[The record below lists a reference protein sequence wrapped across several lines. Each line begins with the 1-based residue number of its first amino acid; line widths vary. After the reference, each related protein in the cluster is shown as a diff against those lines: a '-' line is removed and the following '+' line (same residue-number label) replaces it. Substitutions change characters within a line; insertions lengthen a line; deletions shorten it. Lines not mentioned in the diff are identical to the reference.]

1 MAESGFRDLR
11 NGVNALD
18 ETGRIVLRSIFITY
32 SRGAR
37 QHIGQIRRLLRTT
50 IAWRPTTWL
59 TTVLGLLSNCFKSLR
74 KACEDLK
81 RTCETTSAFF
91 CKRFSSMRK
100 DCPLKCGVC
109 KEGEEMPTNIP

>member
-1 MAESGFRDLR
+1 MMKSFVVLCALVLCTMAESGFRDLR

-18 ETGRIVLRSIFITY
+18 ETECQDLSTKEDCEEMARRYRCDEVDSKRNCARSCRVCY
-32 SRGAR
+32 K
-37 QHIGQIRRLLRTT
+37 
-50 IAWRPTTWL
+50 P
-59 TTVLGLLSNCFKSLR
+59 
-74 KACEDLK
+74 CEDLK